1 MQKRHQDLDK
11 MAIKK
16 TTTRKTPAK
25 KTTSSVGI
33 SLFGNKA
40 QERKWEIES
49 AMSTL
54 QRAAEIQKNAKLMN
68 DVKKMAAE
76 KAKEFNNIAAGKKI

>member
-1 MQKRHQDLDK
+1 
-11 MAIKK
+11 MAVRKT
-16 TTTRKTPAK
+16 TTTRKAPAK
-25 KTTSSVGI
+25 KSTSSVGI
-33 SLFGNKA
+33 SILGGNKA
-40 QERKWEIES
+40 DMRKWEVES

-76 KAKEFNNIAAGKKI
+76 KAREFNNIAAGRKL

>member
-1 MQKRHQDLDK
+1 
-11 MAIKK
+11 MAVRK
-16 TTTRKTPAK
+16 TTTTKKAPAK
-25 KTTSSVGI
+25 KSSSSVGI
-33 SLFGNKA
+33 SILGGNKA
-40 QERKWEIES
+40 EMRKWEIES

-54 QRAAEIQKNAKLMN
+54 QRASEIQKNAKLMN

>member
-1 MQKRHQDLDK
+1 

-16 TTTRKTPAK
+16 TTTKSTPAK
-25 KTTSSVGI
+25 KSSSVGI
-33 SLFGNKA
+33 SILGGSKA
-40 QERKWEIES
+40 EMRKWEIES

-68 DVKKMAAE
+68 DVKKLAQEQMSVL
-76 KAKEFNNIAAGKKI
+76 KTFSK